1 MVNSQTSIQTYIIVA
16 VFSLLVLAPGQVIA
30 EEYKPYVGSKAFEQM
45 TQLGGT
51 WEGTKDMDKGKG
63 QEKITASYKLTSGG
77 SAIVETVF
85 EDTPMEMVTVYHD
98 DSNKTLQMTHY
109 CMLGNQPKM
118 ALKSMENN
126 QLSFTLSP
134 DADVDVAKERY
145 MHALAITFDSPTNMT
160 QHWTEFKD
168 GEMGKPAKIVYTRV
182 K

>member
-1 MVNSQTSIQTYIIVA
+1 VERSKTCIQTSIIVA

-30 EEYKPYVGSKAFEQM
+30 QEHKPYVGSKAFEQM
-45 TQLGGT
+45 KQLVGT
-51 WEGTKDMDKGKG
+51 WEGTMDMGKG
-63 QEKITASYKLTSGG
+63 QKKITASYKLTSGG
-77 SAIVETVF
+77 SAIIETVF

-109 CMLGNQPKM
+109 CALGNQPKM

-126 QLSFTLSP
+126 QLWFTLSP
-134 DADVDVAKERY
+134 DSGVDLAKERH
-145 MHALAITFDSPTNMT
+145 MHAAAITFDGPSNMT

-168 GEMGKPAKIVYTRV
+168 GEMGKPATIVYTRV

>member
-1 MVNSQTSIQTYIIVA
+1 MEKSQAFIQTCISVA
-16 VFSLLVLAPGQVIA
+16 VFSLLVLTPGQVIA

-45 TQLGGT
+45 KQLVGT
-51 WEGTKDMDKGKG
+51 WKGTMDMGKR

-134 DADVDVAKERY
+134 DVDVDVAKERH
-145 MHALAITFDSPTNMT
+145 MHALAITFDGPTHMT

>member
-1 MVNSQTSIQTYIIVA
+1 MEKSQAFIQTSIMVA

-45 TQLGGT
+45 KQLVGT
-51 WEGTKDMDKGKG
+51 WEGTMDMGKE
-63 QEKITASYKLTSGG
+63 QKNITASYKLTSGG
-77 SAIVETVF
+77 SAIIETVF
-85 EDTPMEMVTVYHD
+85 ADTPMEMVTVYHD

-126 QLSFTLSP
+126 QLWFTLSP
-134 DADVDVAKERY
+134 DSDVDLAKERH
-145 MHALAITFDSPTNMT
+145 MHAAAITFDGPTHMT

-168 GEMGKPAKIVYTRV
+168 GKMGKTATIVYSRV